1 MYERHF
7 PSILTLGPRNGL
19 GYYVV
24 TTVYKLKNENFYV
37 HPNNKVPIITIIIS
51 DNNNNNNNNNN
62 NCTNPQKGAQ
72 CMNRMIDLSD

>member
-7 PSILTLGPRNGL
+7 PSILTLGQRNGL

-37 HPNNKVPIITIIIS
+37 HPNNKVSIAVESREVLLDPS
-51 DNNNNNNNNNN
+51 LFLDP
-62 NCTNPQKGAQ
+62 CP
-72 CMNRMIDLSD
+72 

>member
-51 DNNNNNNNNNN
+51 DNNNNNNNNSNN
-62 NCTNPQKGAQ
+62 NN
-72 CMNRMIDLSD
+72 NNNNNSNF